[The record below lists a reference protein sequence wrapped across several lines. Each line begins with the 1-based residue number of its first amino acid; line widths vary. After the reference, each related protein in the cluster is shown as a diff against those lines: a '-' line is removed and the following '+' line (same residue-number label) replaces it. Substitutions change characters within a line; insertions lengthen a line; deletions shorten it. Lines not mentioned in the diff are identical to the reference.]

1 MDYAK
6 ESVKL
11 HKKLGG
17 KLETIPKIKIK
28 NKTDLSLAYTP

>member
-17 KLETIPKIKIK
+17 KLETISKVKLK
-28 NKTDLSLAYTP
+28 TKTDLSLAYTP